1 MAGGVEISNPLVSLL
16 ETRHWPVI
24 ALGVREKQRDDDDDD
39 DDDDGA
45 RSRTQFPRWPTFER
59 CERFRSPDSHENAIK
74 YDL

>member
-16 ETRHWPVI
+16 QTRHWPVI
-24 ALGVREKQRDDDDDD
+24 AVGVREKQRD